1 MVLPLDQL
9 YHTFLDLSNTGWT
22 SSLRFWRRS
31 LLTPGAEIRPP
42 SAHRRALN
50 GRRAAGAGLVH
61 VSEHP
66 KILLLL
72 IFENDLW
79 VQMGYLREDEGKYR
93 VEAV

>member
-1 MVLPLDQL
+1 
-9 YHTFLDLSNTGWT
+9 
-22 SSLRFWRRS
+22 
-31 LLTPGAEIRPP
+31 
-42 SAHRRALN
+42 
-50 GRRAAGAGLVH
+50 